1 MRNWSPEAFDLAAG
15 GATVIRTGGE
25 EFAPLAAPRLDG
37 EPGAG
42 DRRFRREA
50 GFADPSVIMASLSHQ
65 ERALVC
71 ELVEQDVARA
81 YAEREA
87 ALRAEL
93 AAAQQAELEALRAAQ
108 EAFAARWQQQDEQ
121 QRRELAA
128 ASARLAMQLAGKIV
142 RGTAGRDPEVLARS
156 LETVFYGA
164 GARGALAVTVH
175 PDDAAWLEDNP
186 DLRRRLR
193 IGDVVPDRRIAPGGC
208 LVAADGR
215 EWDVTL
221 QSQLDALSA
230 VVEEW
235 LTTAGRGSG
244 AGEGHDQ
251 PLA

>member
-15 GATVIRTGGE
+15 GDTVIRTGGE

-65 ERALVC
+65 ERSLVC

-93 AAAQQAELEALRAAQ
+93 AAAQQAELDGPARRAGELA
-108 EAFAARWQQQDEQ
+108 ERWQQQDEQ
-121 QRRELAA
+121 QRRDLAA

-156 LETVFYGA
+156 LETVFY
-164 GARGALAVTVH
+164 
-175 PDDAAWLEDNP
+175 
-186 DLRRRLR
+186 RRRC
-193 IGDVVPDRRIAPGGC
+193 PGR
-208 LVAADGR
+208 AWR
-215 EWDVTL
+215 
-221 QSQLDALSA
+221 
-230 VVEEW
+230 
-235 LTTAGRGSG
+235 
-244 AGEGHDQ
+244 
-251 PLA
+251 